1 MLKKG
6 LILTLSIGG
15 AIATIL
21 VSVLIGVL
29 IGNVDLEENYTEE
42 LKKIKAEITES
53 EKEAK
58 DEGEK
63 LLSIQNEIS
72 SAEEQLATETQNLEE
87 AKVKTEEVKKLLDE
101 KENVSADIE
110 KLKKE
115 KESTKKEMSKL
126 EDDIKAKKDKVS
138 TLDDT
143 IKAKKKE
150 INQLEETIVKKKEE
164 PIKLTAGQYIVGSDI
179 PEGRYQVTNVGEGT
193 NFFVYDPSGLPTVN
207 TILGDSIVGTGDFV
221 FFTSDG
227 DMIETLGPVKL
238 IPVE

>member
-1 MLKKG
+1 MKKS
-6 LILTLSIGG
+6 LILTLSIVG
-15 AIATIL
+15 ATATIL
-21 VSVLIGVL
+21 ISVLIGVL
-29 IGNVDLEENYTEE
+29 IGNADLEENYTED
-42 LKKIKAEITES
+42 LKKIKAEITTA

-58 DEGEK
+58 NEGEK

-72 SAEEQLATETQNLEE
+72 AVEEQLETETQKLEE
-87 AKVKTEEVKKLLDE
+87 AEVKAEEVKKLIDE
-101 KENVSADIE
+101 KDTILDDIE
-110 KLKKE
+110 KLNKERKNAKKE
-115 KESTKKEMSKL
+115 TSGL
-126 EDDIKAKKDKVS
+126 ENDVKAKKDEVS
-138 TLDDT
+138 KLDDT

-150 INQLEETIVKKKEE
+150 IDQLEETIVKKNEE

-179 PEGRYQVTNVGEGT
+179 PEGRYQVTNIGEGT
-193 NFFVYDPSGLPTVN
+193 NFFVYDSSGLPTVN

>member
-1 MLKKG
+1 MKKS
-6 LILTLSIGG
+6 LILTLSIVG
-15 AIATIL
+15 ATATIL
-21 VSVLIGVL
+21 ISVLIGVL
-29 IGNVDLEENYTEE
+29 IGNADLEENYTED
-42 LKKIKAEITES
+42 LKKIKAEITTA

-58 DEGEK
+58 NEGEK

-72 SAEEQLATETQNLEE
+72 AVEEQLETETQKLEE
-87 AKVKTEEVKKLLDE
+87 AEVKAEEVKKLIDE
-101 KENVSADIE
+101 KDTILDDIE
-110 KLKKE
+110 KLNKERKNAKKE
-115 KESTKKEMSKL
+115 TSGL
-126 EDDIKAKKDKVS
+126 ENDVKAKKDEVS
-138 TLDDT
+138 KLDDT

-150 INQLEETIVKKKEE
+150 IDQLEDTIVKKNEE

-179 PEGRYQVTNVGEGT
+179 PEGRYQVTNIGEGT
-193 NFFVYDPSGLPTVN
+193 NFFVYDSSGLPTVN

>member
-1 MLKKG
+1 MKKG
-6 LILTLSIGG
+6 IILTLSIVG

-29 IGNVDLEENYTEE
+29 IGNADLEENYTED
-42 LKKIKAEITES
+42 LKKIKTEITS
-53 EKEAK
+53 AEKEAK
-58 DEGEK
+58 EEGEK
-63 LLSIQNEIS
+63 LLSIQEEIS
-72 SAEEQLATETQNLEE
+72 TVKEQLETEAQKLEE
-87 AKVKTEEVKKLLDE
+87 AEAEAEEVKKLID
-101 KENVSADIE
+101 KKDSISADID

-115 KESTKKEMSKL
+115 RESAKKEMSKL
-126 EDDIKAKKDKVS
+126 EDDVKARKDEVS
-138 TLDDT
+138 KFDDT

-150 INQLEETIVKKKEE
+150 IDQLENTIVKKKEE

-179 PEGRYQVTNVGEGT
+179 PEGRYQVTNIGEGT
-193 NFFVYDPSGLPTVN
+193 NFFVYDSSGLPTVN

-227 DMIETLGPVKL
+227 DLIETLGPVKL

>member
-1 MLKKG
+1 MKKG
-6 LILTLSIGG
+6 VILTLSIVG

-21 VSVLIGVL
+21 ISVLIGVL
-29 IGNVDLEENYTEE
+29 IGNADLEENYTED
-42 LKKIKAEITES
+42 LKKIKAEITTA

-58 DEGEK
+58 NEGEK

-72 SAEEQLATETQNLEE
+72 AVEEQLETETQKLEE
-87 AKVKTEEVKKLLDE
+87 AEVKAEEVKKLIDE
-101 KENVSADIE
+101 KDTISDDIE

-115 KESTKKEMSKL
+115 RENAKKEMGEL
-126 EDDIKAKKDKVS
+126 EDDVKAKKDEVS
-138 TLDDT
+138 KLDDT

-150 INQLEETIVKKKEE
+150 IDQLEETIVKKNEE

-179 PEGRYQVTNVGEGT
+179 PEGRYQVTNIGEGT
-193 NFFVYDPSGLPTVN
+193 NFFVYDSSGLPTVN